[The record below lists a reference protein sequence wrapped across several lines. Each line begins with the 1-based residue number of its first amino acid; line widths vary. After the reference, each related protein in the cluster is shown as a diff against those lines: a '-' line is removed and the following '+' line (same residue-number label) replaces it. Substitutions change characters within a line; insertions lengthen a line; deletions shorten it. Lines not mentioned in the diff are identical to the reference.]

1 MQLTTDLH
9 YQYALDRQQRLRAE
23 AAARRLAG
31 ATPAHT
37 RVARFLRRATGRLD
51 HPIAGR
57 RPSDAIAERG

>member
-23 AAARRLAG
+23 AAAHQLAG
-31 ATPAHT
+31 AIPART

-51 HPIAGR
+51 SAIAGR